1 MRGRIPYIITAAL
14 MVLCLVFANG
24 CKHEPLY
31 PGGQEPV
38 AGGNGNGNGGGNG
51 GGGNGEPCDPN
62 VIYFQNEILPIF
74 ISNCAM
80 SGCHDA
86 NTAQDGIILTSYS
99 SIMNSDIIEPGDA
112 NDSELYEVITE
123 TDPDKRMPQP
133 PQSPLTPAQISLIQQ
148 WIEQGAQNTS
158 CTQATCDTFNVTFS
172 ASVKPILQTNCQG
185 CHSGA
190 SPSAG
195 IDLSTHAG
203 AQAIALNG
211 RLNGAVNHMAGY
223 KPMPQGGNKL
233 PFCEIRKIKLWIDA
247 GAPNN

>member
-1 MRGRIPYIITAAL
+1 MRKRFTYIITAAL
-14 MVLCLVFANG
+14 LLFCLVFANG
-24 CKHEPLY
+24 CKHEPVY
-31 PGGQEPV
+31 PIGQEPV
-38 AGGNGNGNGGGNG
+38 GGGNG
-51 GGGNGEPCDPN
+51 GPGGPGNPGGEPCDPS
-62 VIYFQNEILPIF
+62 VIYFEQQILPIF

-86 NTAQDGIILTSYS
+86 GTAQDGIVLTSYS
-99 SIMNSDIIEPGDA
+99 SIMNSDVIEPGDA
-112 NDSELYEVITE
+112 NDSEVYEVITE

-133 PQSPLTPAQISLIQQ
+133 PQNPLTSAQISLIQQ
-148 WIEQGAQNTS
+148 WINQGAQNNS
-158 CTQATCDTFNVTFS
+158 CAQTACDTFNVTFS
-172 ASVKPILQTNCQG
+172 ASVKPILQNSCQG

-203 AQAIALNG
+203 VQTVALNG
-211 RLNGAVNHMAGY
+211 RLYGAVNHVTGY

-233 PFCEIRKIKLWIDA
+233 PFCDIRKIKIWIDA